1 MIAETKTET
10 PKPGWTGRADYAA
23 RREARIDRLNDR
35 AERHGAAANAA
46 YNRARAAVAGIPLG
60 QPNIGG
66 KLTPCYK
73 RHDSAMRASIRESD
87 AAEHAAAAAKAA
99 EKNTAISSDDPRAL
113 ERLREKLEN
122 LETAQE
128 LMKTANAALRL
139 KDTAVADAFLA
150 RLGFS
155 PERIAKFR
163 APDFCGRVGFPD
175 YALKNNNAQI
185 HAVRQ
190 RIESLEKRANGPAP
204 EGWSFDGGEV
214 VCNVGENRVQIK
226 YAAIPDEETRKR
238 LKRCGF
244 RWSRFAGVWQRQLTR
259 NAIYDAKCVTGAYN
273 R

>member
-10 PKPGWTGRADYAA
+10 QKPGWTGRADYAA

-35 AERHGAAANAA
+35 AERHGAAAEAA
-46 YNRARAAVAGIPLG
+46 YNRARAAVDGIPLG

-66 KLTPCYK
+66 RLTPCYK
-73 RHDSAMRASIRESD
+73 RHDTAMRASIRESA

-113 ERLREKLEN
+113 ERLREKLED

-139 KDTAVADAFLA
+139 KDEATGNAFLEK
-150 RLGFS
+150 LGFS
-155 PERIAKFR
+155 PERVAKLR
-163 APDFCGRVGFPD
+163 APDYGGRIGFPD

-185 HAVRQ
+185 RAVRQ

-204 EGWSFDGGEV
+204 EGWRFDGGEV
-214 VCNVGENRVQIK
+214 VCNVEINRVQIRFET
-226 YAAIPDEETRKR
+226 IPDEETRKR
-238 LKRCGF
+238 LKGHGF
-244 RWSRFAGVWQRQLTR
+244 RWARSEGAWQRQMTR
-259 NAIYDAKCVTGAYN
+259 NAIWAARQVCPAA
-273 R
+273 